1 MYVFNFIPWTYC
13 LAFGAFVVCEL
24 KADVG
29 AGASA
34 GRSGSLAPHETLGAL
49 PARRKETGLGETN
62 EGERLE
68 SPLYLKRPREEPVK
82 GSPPEV
88 RERVS
93 EMLSRIEGEGMDA
106 VRAYSRELDG
116 WDPPDFRVSEEEIER
131 AAGSVEPE
139 LRESIEFGRD
149 NTRRFAEMQRETL
162 VDFEEEVAPGVVAG
176 QRQVP
181 VRSVGAY
188 QPAGRVPLLASPFMT
203 VAVPKVAGVGRV
215 IACVPPRREG
225 GVHPAMLYS
234 IDVSG
239 ADAIYAVG
247 GVQAL
252 AAMAFGLFEDLDRPV
267 DMIVGAGN
275 AYVAEAKRQ
284 LFGVVGIDLLA
295 GPSEVAVIADDSA
308 DPELVTADLLGQA
321 EHGPTSPASLV
332 TTSQELGRAVMEE
345 IDHQLGEL
353 ETADVAGSAWRDH
366 GTVVVAG
373 SREEAARLSDELAP
387 EHLEVHAEEEDWYLE
402 NLKNYGSL
410 FLGDRSTVAYSD
422 KGMTGTNH
430 VLPTAGA
437 ARYTGGL
444 SVAKFTKTLTY
455 QRVVSDEGTRRLA
468 PPVVRFSRTEG
479 LWAHEATARKRLERL
494 SDERVDR
501 YDA

>member
-1 MYVFNFIPWTYC
+1 VN
-13 LAFGAFVVCEL
+13 
-24 KADVG
+24 
-29 AGASA
+29 
-34 GRSGSLAPHETLGAL
+34 
-49 PARRKETGLGETN
+49 
-62 EGERLE
+62 
-68 SPLYLKRPREEPVK
+68 
-82 GSPPEV
+82 
-88 RERVS
+88 
-93 EMLSRIEGEGMDA
+93 
-106 VRAYSRELDG
+106 
-116 WDPPDFRVSEEEIER
+116 WDPPNFRVSRDEIER
-131 AAGSVEPE
+131 AADSVEPE
-139 LRESIEFGRD
+139 LREAIEFGRD

-162 VDFEEEVAPGVVAG
+162 VDFEREVAPGVVAG

-181 VRSVGAY
+181 VGSVGAY

-203 VAVPKVAGVGRV
+203 VAVPKVAGVERV

-234 IDVSG
+234 IAASE

-252 AAMAFGLFEDLDRPV
+252 AAMAFGLFEDLGHPV

-284 LFGVVGIDLLA
+284 LFGTVGIDLLA

-308 DPELVTADLLGQA
+308 DPELVAADLLGQA

-332 TTSQELGRAVMEE
+332 TTSEDLGKAVVGE
-345 IDHQLGEL
+345 IERQLGEL
-353 ETADVAGSAWRDH
+353 RTADVAGVAWRDH
-366 GTVVVAG
+366 GTVVVVG
-373 SREEAARLSDELAP
+373 SREQAVLIMDEIAP
-387 EHLEVHAEEEDWYLE
+387 EHLEVHTEEDDWYLE
-402 NLKNYGSL
+402 SLRNYGSL
-410 FLGDRSTVAYSD
+410 FLGSRSTVAYSD

-455 QRVVSDEGTRRLA
+455 QRVTGEVGTKRLA
-468 PPVVRFSRTEG
+468 PPVVRFSSTEG

-494 SDERVDR
+494 GEEVSV
-501 YDA
+501 

>member
-1 MYVFNFIPWTYC
+1 M
-13 LAFGAFVVCEL
+13 
-24 KADVG
+24 D
-29 AGASA
+29 
-34 GRSGSLAPHETLGAL
+34 
-49 PARRKETGLGETN
+49 
-62 EGERLE
+62 
-68 SPLYLKRPREEPVK
+68 YLKKPKEEPVK

-88 RERVS
+88 KERVS
-93 EMLSRIEGEGMDA
+93 EMLIRIERGGMDA
-106 VRAYSRELDG
+106 VREYSRELDG
-116 WDPPDFRVSEEEIER
+116 WDPPDFRVSDEEIEG
-131 AAGSVEPE
+131 ATEATEPE
-139 LRESIEFGRD
+139 LREAIAFGRD
-149 NTRRFAEMQRETL
+149 NTARFARMQRETL
-162 VDFEEEVAPGVVAG
+162 VDFEEEIAPGIVAG
-176 QRQVP
+176 QKQVP
-181 VRSVGAY
+181 VGSVGAY

-203 VAVPKVAGVGRV
+203 VAVPKVAGVENV

-225 GVHPAMLYS
+225 GVHPAMLHS
-234 IDVSG
+234 ISVSG

-252 AAMAFGLFEDLDRPV
+252 AAMAFGLFEDLEHPV

-284 LFGVVGIDLLA
+284 LFGTVGIDLLA

-308 DPELVTADLLGQA
+308 DPELVAADLLGQA

-332 TTSQELGRAVMEE
+332 TLSEELGRAVMEE
-345 IDHQLGEL
+345 IEHQLETL
-353 ETADVAGSAWRDH
+353 QTADVAGAAWRDH

-373 SREEAARLSDELAP
+373 SREEAVLLMDDISP
-387 EHLEVHAEEEDWYLE
+387 EHLEVHTTEDDWYLE
-402 NLKNYGSL
+402 NLRNYGSL

-455 QRVVSDEGTRRLA
+455 QRVTGDEGTERLA
-468 PPVVRFSRTEG
+468 PPVMRFASTEG
-479 LWAHEATARKRLERL
+479 LWAHEATARKRFEKL
-494 SDERVDR
+494 
-501 YDA
+501 

>member
-1 MYVFNFIPWTYC
+1 MRIFLPWTYW
-13 LAFGAFVVCEL
+13 LAFGALVVCKL
-24 KADVG
+24 QADVG

-34 GRSGSLAPHETLGAL
+34 TWQVSLAPNETFGTL
-49 PARRKETGLGETN
+49 PARRKETGLGEAN
-62 EGERLE
+62 EGNRLE

-116 WDPPDFRVSEEEIER
+116 WDPPDFRVSEKEIER
-131 AAGSVEPE
+131 ATRSVEPE
-139 LRESIEFGRD
+139 LREAIEFGRD
-149 NTRRFAEMQRETL
+149 NTRRFAEMQRGTL
-162 VDFEEEVAPGVVAG
+162 VDFEEEVAPGVIAG
-176 QRQVP
+176 QRQIP
-181 VRSVGAY
+181 VGSVGAY

-203 VAVPKVAGVGRV
+203 VAVPKVASVGRV

-225 GVHPAMLYS
+225 GIHPAMLYS
-234 IDVSG
+234 IAVSG

-308 DPELVTADLLGQA
+308 DPELVAANLLGQA

-332 TTSQELGRAVMEE
+332 TTSEELGRAVMEE
-345 IDHQLGEL
+345 IDYQLGEL
-353 ETADVAGSAWRDH
+353 ETADVAGAAWRDH

-373 SREEAARLSDELAP
+373 SREEAARLSEELAP

-455 QRVVSDEGTRRLA
+455 QRIVSDEGTRRLA

-494 SDERVDR
+494 SEEWVDR

>member
-1 MYVFNFIPWTYC
+1 M
-13 LAFGAFVVCEL
+13 
-24 KADVG
+24 
-29 AGASA
+29 
-34 GRSGSLAPHETLGAL
+34 
-49 PARRKETGLGETN
+49 N
-62 EGERLE
+62 EGDRLQ
-68 SPLYLKRPREEPVK
+68 SPRYFKRPRKEPVK
-82 GSPPEV
+82 GSAPEV
-88 RERVS
+88 KERVS
-93 EMLSRIEGEGMDA
+93 EILSRIERGGIDA

-116 WDPPDFRVSEEEIER
+116 WDPPNFRVSRDEIER
-131 AAGSVEPE
+131 AADSVEPE
-139 LRESIEFGRD
+139 LREAIEFGRD

-162 VDFEEEVAPGVVAG
+162 VDFEREVAPGVVAG

-181 VRSVGAY
+181 VGSVGAY

-203 VAVPKVAGVGRV
+203 VAVPKVAGVERV

-234 IDVSG
+234 IAASG

-252 AAMAFGLFEDLDRPV
+252 AAMAFGLFEDLRHPV

-284 LFGVVGIDLLA
+284 LFGTVGIDLLA

-308 DPELVTADLLGQA
+308 DPELVAADLLGQA

-332 TTSQELGRAVMEE
+332 TTSEDLGKAVVGE
-345 IDHQLGEL
+345 IERQLGEL
-353 ETADVAGSAWRDH
+353 RTADVAGVAWRDH
-366 GTVVVAG
+366 GTVVVVG
-373 SREEAARLSDELAP
+373 SREQAVLIMDEIAP
-387 EHLEVHAEEEDWYLE
+387 EHLEVHTEEDDWYLE
-402 NLKNYGSL
+402 SLRNYGSL
-410 FLGDRSTVAYSD
+410 FLGSRSTVAYSD

-455 QRVVSDEGTRRLA
+455 QRVTGEVGTKRLA
-468 PPVVRFSRTEG
+468 PPVVRFSSTEG

-494 SDERVDR
+494 GEEVSV
-501 YDA
+501 